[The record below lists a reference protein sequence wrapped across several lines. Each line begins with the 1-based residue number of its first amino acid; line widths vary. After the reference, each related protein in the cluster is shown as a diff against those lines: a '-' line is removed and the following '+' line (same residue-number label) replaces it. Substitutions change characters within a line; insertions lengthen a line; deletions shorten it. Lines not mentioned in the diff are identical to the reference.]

1 MPPPWAWGMRLL
13 SCERDVP
20 LARLTPSRLRLVP
33 ATPQLSYG
41 HAFSPVTQKLRDSQ
55 RVQPTSRLSCVPAF
69 WPAMPMLRDCWLARA
84 TSPPFCGRAFSRVR
98 RMLQLQGWHWTAKL
112 GFVPQPGKRQPK

>member
-33 ATPQLSYG
+33 ATPQLSYVR
-41 HAFSPVTQKLRDSQ
+41 AFSPGKPTLRDWPL
-55 RVQPTSRLSCVPAF
+55 VPATSRLSCV
-69 WPAMPMLRDCWLARA
+69 
-84 TSPPFCGRAFSRVR
+84 RAFSSAK
-98 RMLQLQGWHWTAKL
+98 QKLQGYWLGLAKSQL
-112 GFVPQPGKRQPK
+112 SSYGLF